1 MVFWFSALSPLNVA
15 AATQQRHDDQNHEPP
30 HRRPPPF
37 HRARSEDPRS
47 GTPAPTTLPP
57 YQFGMLCG
65 METTQIAVRLPSE
78 LLDEV
83 DRIVQTEAAASR
95 ADAVRQALDLWVRA
109 AKRRRTGEAIVAGY
123 DRMPPVRPDD
133 WGDLNAALDW
143 ATAAVMSDLER
154 QEREAGLEPW

>member
-1 MVFWFSALSPLNVA
+1 MLN
-15 AATQQRHDDQNHEPP
+15 
-30 HRRPPPF
+30 
-37 HRARSEDPRS
+37 
-47 GTPAPTTLPP
+47 
-57 YQFGMLCG
+57 GMA
-65 METTQIAVRLPSE
+65 TTQIAVRLPSE

-123 DRMPPVRPDD
+123 DRMPPGRPDD